1 MSDPITGLG
10 VVASLSR
17 VPERYIP
24 VKRTKDTND
33 DADLGK
39 ENLLRRSSR
48 YLVLEKRTCNST
60 YPHDVIVD
68 IRIVNSKE
76 SVPSDFTL
84 VERTL
89 DNKEKCFKGKYICV
103 KFETWRP
110 NMTAITDVAIFKSIE
125 GLSGHTTVGE
135 ISDQRYLVYVQ
146 SALGSTSSSKKKA
159 PERPTETPRKP
170 VVYSLPNRLDI
181 KEKKNISNGPM
192 SGVPFKLT
200 RDCRTGDSDDIMSR
214 YSVHPKSREAI
225 EDEITTEIRAYS
237 VLKSY
242 WSEDSINYRKCVPWL

>member
-17 VPERYIP
+17 VPGQYIP

-39 ENLLRRSSR
+39 ENLLRKSPR

-60 YPHDVIVD
+60 YPRDVIVD

-76 SVPSDFTL
+76 SVPSDFIL
-84 VERTL
+84 VEKTL
-89 DNKEKCFKGKYICV
+89 DNKEKCFKGKYICL
-103 KFETWRP
+103 KFESWRP

-146 SALGSTSSSKKKA
+146 STLGSSSSSKKKA
-159 PERPTETPRKP
+159 PERPAETPRKP
-170 VVYSLPNRLDI
+170 VVYS
-181 KEKKNISNGPM
+181 PM

-225 EDEITTEIRAYS
+225 EDEYYFDFSLEKSLTAY
-237 VLKSY
+237 
-242 WSEDSINYRKCVPWL
+242 